1 MYRHI
6 ILGLDLHPECDLT
19 IIRKAIAFAK
29 MYNAELTIVHA
40 VEHLNTYGIGQAYPG
55 MLNIEDE
62 LLKMAAEEL
71 AKIGAEV
78 GIDADH
84 QVVALGSPKMVLFKQ
99 VDEKNADLIIV
110 GSHGRH
116 GLALLL
122 GSTANAV
129 LHNSKCDVLT
139 LRIRDDDEIC

>member
-19 IIRKAIAFAK
+19 IIRKAKTFAK
-29 MYNAELTIVHA
+29 LHGAQLTMVHA

-55 MLNIEDE
+55 MLNVEDE
-62 LLKMAAEEL
+62 LLKMATDEL
-71 AKIGAEV
+71 TKIGAEV
-78 GIDADH
+78 GIAPENL
-84 QVVALGSPKMVLFKQ
+84 VVALGSPKMVLFKQ
-99 VDEKNADLIIV
+99 VAEKNADLIIV

-129 LHNSKCDVLT
+129 LHNSKCDVMT
-139 LRIRDDDEIC
+139 IRIREDDEIC